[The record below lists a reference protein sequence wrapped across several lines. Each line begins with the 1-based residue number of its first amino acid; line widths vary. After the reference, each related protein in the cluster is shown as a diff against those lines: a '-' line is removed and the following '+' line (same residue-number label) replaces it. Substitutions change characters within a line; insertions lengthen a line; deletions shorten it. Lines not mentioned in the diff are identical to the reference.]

1 MISHYKILNSRTP
14 RFLKPPSSRF
24 FQPLISISAKGLLD
38 NTLTVCL
45 TSSRPLILSFFQ
57 RSSLAKFSTFRRPLL
72 VKFFCVSLRNELMT
86 HKDVICIMVDKT
98 FLNYIAMFISTIYGS
113 SITRYFFK
121 SSRFILKL

>member
-14 RFLKPPSSRF
+14 RFLKPPLSRF

-72 VKFFCVSLRNELMT
+72 VKFFCVSLRNELIYT
-86 HKDVICIMVDKT
+86 QRCDLHHGRQNILELYCNVYQY
-98 FLNYIAMFISTIYGS
+98 YIRIFHHTL
-113 SITRYFFK
+113 FF
-121 SSRFILKL
+121 

>member
-72 VKFFCVSLRNELMT
+72 VKFFCVSLRNELIYT
-86 HKDVICIMVDKT
+86 QRCDLHEKTKHSSIILQCLSVLYTDLPSHVI
-98 FLNYIAMFISTIYGS
+98 FLNRLVPF
-113 SITRYFFK
+113 
-121 SSRFILKL
+121 